1 MLIILIMDHP
11 KSLVVIYKM
20 RDIYGNESTNQI
32 SVQLSSNSGTTLI
45 GIWKERKNM
54 WYIFEPGSEKNVI
67 DVLNPRQF
75 DEAIQNKK
83 YSLKW

>member
-1 MLIILIMDHP
+1 
-11 KSLVVIYKM
+11 
-20 RDIYGNESTNQI
+20 
-32 SVQLSSNSGTTLI
+32 VQLSSNSGTILI
-45 GIWKERKNM
+45 GAWKERKNM

-83 YSLKW
+83 YSLIW

>member
-1 MLIILIMDHP
+1 MLIILIMDYP
-11 KSLVVIYKM
+11 KSFVIYKM
-20 RDIYGNESTNQI
+20 REIYGNKSTNPI

-67 DVLNPRQF
+67 AVPNPRQF